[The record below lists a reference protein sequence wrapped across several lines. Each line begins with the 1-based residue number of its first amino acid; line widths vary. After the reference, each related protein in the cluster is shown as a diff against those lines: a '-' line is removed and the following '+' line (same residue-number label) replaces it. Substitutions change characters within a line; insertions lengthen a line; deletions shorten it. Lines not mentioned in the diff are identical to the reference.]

1 MTDRTRRA
9 LARVNDHAS
18 WLARHALE
26 DLAAA
31 AWPSAGDGPHVT
43 SSAVSSPTETAGI
56 HDRLARA
63 GDHQLATRV
72 LEQAAELLE
81 RGRERMTPYEATGE
95 GCPTVA
101 RDPESGE
108 MVSCT
113 GTVTHFRTGRGL
125 CESCD
130 EWLAKP
136 QHRGL
141 SMPVDVLKARNGR
154 RPRWCACGPECC
166 PRDEKGHTSCTD
178 RAEEGRTVSRRC
190 RQAQQRARE
199 RQRVL
204 ADPHPWRWQEPA

>member
-1 MTDRTRRA
+1 MTDRIRQA
-9 LARVNDHAS
+9 LSRVHAASS
-18 WLARHALE
+18 WLAAHGLE
-26 DLAAA
+26 DQAAS
-31 AWPSAGDGPHVT
+31 AWPSAGDGPY
-43 SSAVSSPTETAGI
+43 VSSSGMSNPTESAGI

-63 GDHQLATRV
+63 GDHQLATRL
-72 LEQAAELLE
+72 LEQAAALLE
-81 RGRERMTPYEATGE
+81 RGRERMTPYEVTGE
-95 GCPTVA
+95 PCPTVA
-101 RDPESGE
+101 RDPDSGE

-141 SMPVDVLKARNGR
+141 NMPVDVLKARNGR
-154 RPRWCACGPECC
+154 RQRWCGCGPDCC
-166 PRDEKGHTSCTD
+166 PRDDQGHTSCTD

-199 RQRVL
+199 RERAL
-204 ADPHPWRWQEPA
+204 ADPHPWDWRELA